1 MWIFILIKFNLIK
14 IKFRLIYAAQ
24 RHDKKEF
31 WVRVEDGDH
40 SNAKKFIAITDY
52 EIIELLN
59 DIIFYKKTI
68 N

>member
-1 MWIFILIKFNLIK
+1 MC
-14 IKFRLIYAAQ
+14 AAQ
-24 RHDKKEF
+24 GHDKKEF
-31 WVRVEDGDH
+31 WVRVEDRDH
-40 SNAKKFIAITDY
+40 SNLRKFIAITDY

>member
-1 MWIFILIKFNLIK
+1 MC
-14 IKFRLIYAAQ
+14 AAQ
-24 RHDKKEF
+24 GHDKKEF
-31 WVRVEDGDH
+31 WVRVEDRDN